1 MYTKILNSK
10 TMNEYDPAGTVIPC
24 RVIFFLGEGAE
35 DLTVTKERKSPV
47 QGGLHRGSYINGVL
61 IYSATN
67 SFISE

>member
-1 MYTKILNSK
+1 
-10 TMNEYDPAGTVIPC
+10 MNMTLQGRRFLAGSYS
-24 RVIFFLGEGAE
+24 LGEGAE
-35 DLTVTKERKSPV
+35 GLTVTKERKSPV